1 MMEFICLATRPRC
14 AASLI
19 SKFDIWKANVMIDF
33 MCPWHIHWWKLHSE
47 LAIFFN
53 NEPRRQRRPFK
64 PQAAFVSSIFDCL
77 NSVDTA
83 PATFP
88 AVSIALGT
96 RTHSLT
102 QGWGATARDIKT
114 EFAASTAH
122 HLGPRATRTRIFKS
136 PAAAAHT
143 RFSNSHLLALAPS
156 RVLNE
161 NESSFEIIR
170 ATGTLKRRSQSAKR

>member
-1 MMEFICLATRPRC
+1 
-14 AASLI
+14 
-19 SKFDIWKANVMIDF
+19 
-33 MCPWHIHWWKLHSE
+33 
-47 LAIFFN
+47 
-53 NEPRRQRRPFK
+53 
-64 PQAAFVSSIFDCL
+64 
-77 NSVDTA
+77 VDAA

-88 AVSIALGT
+88 AVSIARGT

-102 QGWGATARDIKT
+102 QGWGAAARDIKT

-136 PAAAAHT
+136 PAAAAAAHT
-143 RFSNSHLLALAPS
+143 RFSNSHLVALSPS